1 MSSAR
6 HLTGA
11 AGRWSAT
18 HPAEMLSF
26 PSTLVVLLMRW
37 DHDHRVVSR
46 IGTVDGTNGTSPR

>member
-1 MSSAR
+1 MLR
-6 HLTGA
+6 PT
-11 AGRWSAT
+11 
-18 HPAEMLSF
+18 AEMLSF